1 MTNLITLK
9 AFVKYLTRSL
19 AKKSTRLF
27 SRYLIRDRKKSYNRS
42 KVKRVSFLL
51 AGGIGDHIMAYPA
64 IQFLKQK
71 LPETEIDIFVPP
83 EKCSIISALFEDL
96 HVKPFKFSL
105 PFILKHAR
113 PRHRFDLSFTNTIA
127 VFKVTIEI
135 AAFLSSRMSYGFR
148 YQEEMREDRL
158 YRNSKIFS
166 GVTHAIEQNVQ
177 LVSETLKA
185 PYAKDNLL
193 LPTAPQQKKDQ
204 TKKDVII
211 HPGSE
216 AGYENKRWPLENFI
230 EIVSKLTE
238 KGYTISELL
247 GPSEKNLQKAFAS
260 VNNVQLLI
268 EPDIHEL
275 IDTYKNAALFIG
287 NDSGPAHLAAFYGVP
302 AITLFG
308 PINPERSGPVAITNT
323 SIYNNIKCSPC
334 HFTLTGCPDNQCM
347 KSITVEQV
355 WKEVEKK
362 LV

>member
-1 MTNLITLK
+1 
-9 AFVKYLTRSL
+9 
-19 AKKSTRLF
+19 
-27 SRYLIRDRKKSYNRS
+27 
-42 KVKRVSFLL
+42 
-51 AGGIGDHIMAYPA
+51 MAYPA

-71 LPETEIDIFVPP
+71 LPETEIQVFVPP
-83 EKCSIISALFEDL
+83 EKYSIISALFEDL
-96 HVKPFKFSL
+96 NVKPFKFSL
-105 PFILKHAR
+105 PFILKHAL
-113 PRHRFDLSFTNTIA
+113 PKYRFDLSFTNTIA

-135 AAFLSSRMSYGFR
+135 AAFLSSRMAYGFR
-148 YQEEMREDRL
+148 YQEEMRENRL

-177 LVSETLKA
+177 IVSETLKA

-193 LPTAPQQKKDQ
+193 LPTVPQQKKDQ
-204 TKKDVII
+204 AKKDVII

-238 KGYTISELL
+238 KGYTFSVLL
-247 GPSEKNLQKAFAS
+247 GPSEKDLQKAFAS
-260 VNNVQLLI
+260 VSNVQLLI

-323 SIYNNIKCSPC
+323 SIYNNIECSPC
-334 HFTLTGCPDNQCM
+334 HFTLAGCRDNQCM

-355 WKEVEKK
+355 WEEVEKK

>member
-1 MTNLITLK
+1 MRSIIRTL
-9 AFVKYLTRSL
+9 VKKTI
-19 AKKSTRLF
+19 RLY
-27 SRYLIRDRKKSYNRS
+27 SRYIIRNRQKSYDRS
-42 KVKRVSFLL
+42 KVKRIAFYI
-51 AGGIGDHIMAYPA
+51 AGGIGDSIMAYPA

-71 LPETEIDIFVPP
+71 LPETETRIFVPP
-83 EKCSIISALFEDL
+83 EKYSIISALFEDL
-96 HVKPFKFSL
+96 QVKPFKFSL
-105 PFILKHAR
+105 PFILKHAI
-113 PRHRFDLSFTNTIA
+113 PKYRFDLSFTNTIA
-127 VFKVTIEI
+127 VFKITIEI
-135 AAFLSSRMSYGFR
+135 AAFLSSRMAYGFR

-177 LVSETLKA
+177 LVSETLKTS
-185 PYAKDNLL
+185 YAKDNFLL
-193 LPTAPQQKKDQ
+193 STAPQQKKGQ
-204 TKKDVII
+204 AKKDVII

-238 KGYTISELL
+238 KGYTFSVLL
-247 GPSEKNLQKAFAS
+247 GPSEKDLQKAFAS
-260 VNNVQLLI
+260 VTNVQLLI
-268 EPDIHEL
+268 EPDTHEL

-334 HFTLTGCPDNQCM
+334 HFTLAGCPDNQCM
-347 KSITVEQV
+347 KSITVGQV
-355 WKEVEKK
+355 LKEAEKK
-362 LV
+362 LF